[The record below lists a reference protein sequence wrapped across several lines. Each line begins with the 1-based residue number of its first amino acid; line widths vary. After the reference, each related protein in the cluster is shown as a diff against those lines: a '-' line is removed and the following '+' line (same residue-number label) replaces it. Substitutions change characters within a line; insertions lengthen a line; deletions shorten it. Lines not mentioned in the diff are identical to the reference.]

1 MTEIESFIEW
11 VISLVSDN
19 LYPGV
24 FLEALLVTVF
34 PPIPSE
40 AIFPLAGYLV
50 LKNEMSFFHVIGL
63 GFMGGTG
70 ATLGAFIIYL
80 IALKLGRSG
89 LERYMKFAKIK
100 ESALTKA
107 DKWFEKYG
115 DKSVIIGRLIPGI
128 RELVSIPAGIFRMKP
143 TKFLVFTFIGSCA
156 WSIALTIIGY
166 YLGVAT
172 IDLLT
177 FQQ

>member
-1 MTEIESFIEW
+1 LTEIQAFIDW
-11 VISLVSDN
+11 IIALVSEN

-24 FLEALLVTVF
+24 FLAALIETVF

-40 AIFPLAGYLV
+40 GVFPLAGYVV
-50 LKNEMSFFHVIGL
+50 LKNEMSVFHIIGV
-63 GFMGGTG
+63 GITGGSG

-80 IALKLGRSG
+80 IALKLGRTG
-89 LERYMKFAKIK
+89 LAKYLKIAKINSEK
-100 ESALTKA
+100 LSKA

-115 DKSVIIGRLIPGI
+115 DKSVLFGRLIPGI

-143 TKFLVFTFIGSCA
+143 KKFLIFTFVGSCS
-156 WSIALTIIGY
+156 WSTLLTVIGY

-172 IDLLT
+172 IDI
-177 FQQ
+177 F